1 MRFAAVSMD
10 VILLLLI
17 FSFLI
22 LAHSSSSPLPTP
34 PLDAAA
40 AAVISDVL
48 GARSTASFGIRVGER
63 RFAARALSKDAA
75 RDLATT

>member
-40 AAVISDVL
+40 AVISDVL

-63 RFAARALSKDAA
+63 RFAARALSNDAA